1 MSTDNVMSSN
11 YRHMMQ
17 FTATIVTLGIAW
29 GVISTKV
36 DALEQDEKKLEKTI
50 ETLTNDVNQQA
61 VTMAGI
67 VVTTKNI
74 EKQMARQERLLESIS
89 KALVGIPTQK

>member
-11 YRHMMQ
+11 SRHMMQ
-17 FTATIVTLGIAW
+17 FTATIVALGIAW

-36 DALEQDEKKLEKTI
+36 DALEQDGKKLENTI
-50 ETLTNDVNQQA
+50 EKLTNDVNKQA

-74 EKQMARQERLLESIS
+74 EQQMARQERLLESIS
-89 KALVGIPTQK
+89 KALVQSSPK